1 MELKK
6 GGIEE
11 IRKLS
16 SEEGDECLYLTKAVT
31 ESGLVLPSTN
41 LQSVSTQSLLEDNLP
56 KIMESHRL
64 YQ

>member
-16 SEEGDECLYLTKAVT
+16 SEEGGECLYLTKAVT